1 MRQADQFYLWVYRWS
16 CFLVY
21 GEGAGRLMGAVISK
35 EELGIVNVCFN
46 LILRLTRKSK
56 KRRGS
61 EGSFKQRSRTMLCI
75 LFNVFI
81 VQKKYGLNKWHFNF
95 NQNTLKPSLLHSDL
109 VHQLHRRGRHTARAA
124 GPPCLLSLLDRAW
137 SALGGWRLAETPAVV
152 VGGSARRVCGER
164 VRPMGRVKG
173 HGGTAQANRH
183 RFIDTRGR
191 RRKKRSFSAHSGIV
205 NEHRRAAEE
214 RVSEK
219 HEINSTCITWRN
231 STTVYCI

>member
-21 GEGAGRLMGAVISK
+21 GKRAGRLMGAVISK

-61 EGSFKQRSRTMLCI
+61 EGSFKKKVKDYATYFIQCFHRS
-75 LFNVFI
+75 
-81 VQKKYGLNKWHFNF
+81 KKNYGLKKWHFNF

-109 VHQLHRRGRHTARAA
+109 VHQLHRRGRHTAGAA

-137 SALGGWRLAETPAVV
+137 TALGGWRLAETPAVV

-183 RFIDTRGR
+183 RFIDTRR
-191 RRKKRSFSAHSGIV
+191 RR
-205 NEHRRAAEE
+205 RR
-214 RVSEK
+214 EK
-219 HEINSTCITWRN
+219 ILLCTFRDCKWTQAGSRRMCQWKTWN
-231 STTVYCI
+231 